1 MSQQPESWYPEIMY
15 EEESKIPF
23 VPVPEGCQMPGILF
37 MFESRETGE
46 FEPGTDG
53 EPMPIVEMNLFQ
65 YANMAL
71 LKDALTG
78 DEYDRVRDVLGLE
91 PLQVA
96 SEKGRKLTDNV
107 RSAVEKK

>member
-1 MSQQPESWYPEIMY
+1 
-15 EEESKIPF
+15 
-23 VPVPEGCQMPGILF
+23 MPDTLF
-37 MFESRETGE
+37 MFASQETGE
-46 FEPGTDG
+46 FEPGSDG

-71 LKDALTG
+71 LKNSLTG
-78 DEYDRVRDVLGLE
+78 DEYDRIRAVLGLE
-91 PLQVA
+91 PLETA